1 METLKV
7 RTDGSGEPAL
17 LLLHGL
23 GATGA
28 VWNGL
33 AELLD
38 ERLLVPD
45 LPGHGG
51 SAPLP
56 EYSFPAL
63 AAAVAAGLADAG
75 LDAAVPI
82 VVAGH
87 SLGGVVALELASD
100 RYGLNVVGVL
110 ALGVKVEWS
119 PADLERAAAMA
130 ARPPRLFST
139 RADAEVA
146 YLKVAGLTGYTPA
159 DPAGVVETAEG
170 WRLALDPAAFGVGA
184 PDMPRLLAEATCP
197 VLLAAG
203 ADDPMS
209 RPEQLGALASGAVT
223 LPGLGHNAHVED
235 PAALLPLL
243 TQLTPRAG

>member
-1 METLKV
+1 MDKLKL
-7 RTDGSGEPAL
+7 RAGGSGEPPF

-28 VWNGL
+28 VWDRLG
-33 AELLD
+33 ELLRR
-38 ERLLVPD
+38 RLLVPD

-56 EYSFPAL
+56 EYSFEAL
-63 AAAVAAGLADAG
+63 AAEVAEG
-75 LDAAVPI
+75 LDEAGPV

-87 SLGGVVALELASD
+87 SLGGVVALELANG
-100 RYGLNVVGVL
+100 RYGLDVAGVL

-119 PADLERAAAMA
+119 VEELAKAAAMA
-130 ARPPRLFST
+130 ARPPRVFET

-146 YLKVAGLTGYTPA
+146 YLKVAGLTGLAPA
-159 DPAGVVETAEG
+159 DPAGVTEADG
-170 WRLALDPAAFGVGA
+170 WRLSLDQAAFGVGA
-184 PDMPRLLAEATCP
+184 PDLPRLLAGARCP
-197 VLLAAG
+197 VVLAAG

-209 RPEQLGALASGAVT
+209 RPEQLRALAADAVT

-235 PAALLPLL
+235 PAALLTLL
-243 TQLTPRAG
+243 ERLSPSED

>member
-1 METLKV
+1 MDKLKL
-7 RTDGSGEPAL
+7 RTGGSGEPPV

-28 VWNGL
+28 VWDRLG
-33 AELLD
+33 ELLRR
-38 ERLLVPD
+38 RLLVPD

-56 EYSFPAL
+56 EYSFEAL
-63 AAAVAAGLADAG
+63 AAGVAEG
-75 LDAAVPI
+75 LDEAGPV

-87 SLGGVVALELASD
+87 SLGGVVALELASG
-100 RYGLNVVGVL
+100 RYGLDVAGVL

-119 PADLERAAAMA
+119 AEELAKAAAMA
-130 ARPPRLFST
+130 ARPPRVFET

-146 YLKVAGLTGYTPA
+146 YLKVAGLTGLAPA
-159 DPAGVVETAEG
+159 DPGGVTEAGG
-170 WRLALDPAAFGVGA
+170 WRLSLDQAAFGVGA
-184 PDMPRLLAEATCP
+184 PDLPRLLAGARCP
-197 VLLAAG
+197 VVLAAG

-209 RPEQLGALASGAVT
+209 RPEQLRALAADSVT

-235 PAALLPLL
+235 PAALLTLL
-243 TQLTPRAG
+243 ERLSPSEG

>member
-1 METLKV
+1 MDKLKL
-7 RTDGSGEPAL
+7 RTGGSGEPPV

-28 VWNGL
+28 VWDRLG
-33 AELLD
+33 ELLRR
-38 ERLLVPD
+38 RLLVPD

-56 EYSFPAL
+56 GYSFEAL
-63 AAAVAAGLADAG
+63 AAGVAEG
-75 LDAAVPI
+75 LDEAGPM

-87 SLGGVVALELASD
+87 SLGGVVALELASG
-100 RYGLNVVGVL
+100 RYGLDVAGVL

-119 PADLERAAAMA
+119 AEELAKAAAMA
-130 ARPPRLFST
+130 ARPPRVFET

-146 YLKVAGLTGYTPA
+146 YLKVAGLTGLAPA
-159 DPAGVVETAEG
+159 DPGGVTEADG
-170 WRLALDPAAFGVGA
+170 WRLALDQAAFGVGA
-184 PDMPRLLAEATCP
+184 PDLPRLLAGARCP
-197 VLLAAG
+197 VILAAG

-209 RPEQLGALASGAVT
+209 RPEQLRALAADSVT

-235 PAALLPLL
+235 PAALLTLL
-243 TQLTPRAG
+243 ERLSPSED

>member
-1 METLKV
+1 LVDKLKL
-7 RTDGSGEPAL
+7 RAGGSGEPPV

-28 VWNGL
+28 VWDRLG
-33 AELLD
+33 ELL
-38 ERLLVPD
+38 ERRLLVPD

-56 EYSFPAL
+56 EYSFEAL
-63 AAAVAAGLADAG
+63 AAGVADG
-75 LDAAVPI
+75 LDETGPV

-87 SLGGVVALELASD
+87 SLGGVVALELASG
-100 RYGLNVVGVL
+100 RYGLDVAGVL

-119 PADLERAAAMA
+119 ADELARAASMA
-130 ARPPRLFST
+130 TRPPRVFET

-146 YLKVAGLTGYTPA
+146 YLKVAGLTGLAPT
-159 DPAGVVETAEG
+159 DPGGITETDGG
-170 WRLALDPAAFGVGA
+170 WRLSLDQGAFGVGA
-184 PDMPRLLAEATCP
+184 PDLPRLLADARGP
-197 VLLAAG
+197 VVLAAG

-209 RPEQLGALASGAVT
+209 RPEQLRALAADAVT

-235 PAALLPLL
+235 PAALLTLL
-243 TQLTPRAG
+243 ERLSPGEG

>member
-1 METLKV
+1 VDKLKL
-7 RTDGSGEPAL
+7 RTGGSGEPPV

-28 VWNGL
+28 VWDRLG
-33 AELLD
+33 ELLRR
-38 ERLLVPD
+38 RLLVPD

-56 EYSFPAL
+56 EYSFEAL
-63 AAAVAAGLADAG
+63 AAGVAEG
-75 LDAAVPI
+75 LDEAGPV

-87 SLGGVVALELASD
+87 SLGGVVALELASG
-100 RYGLNVVGVL
+100 RHGLDVAGVL

-119 PADLERAAAMA
+119 AEELAKAAAMA
-130 ARPPRLFST
+130 ARPPRVFET

-146 YLKVAGLTGYTPA
+146 YLKVAGLTGLAPA
-159 DPAGVVETAEG
+159 DPDGVTEAGG
-170 WRLALDPAAFGVGA
+170 WRLSLDQAAFGVGA
-184 PDMPRLLAEATCP
+184 PDLPRLLAGARCP
-197 VLLAAG
+197 VVLAAG

-209 RPEQLGALASGAVT
+209 RPEQLRALAADSVT

-235 PAALLPLL
+235 PAALLTLL
-243 TQLTPRAG
+243 ERLSPGED